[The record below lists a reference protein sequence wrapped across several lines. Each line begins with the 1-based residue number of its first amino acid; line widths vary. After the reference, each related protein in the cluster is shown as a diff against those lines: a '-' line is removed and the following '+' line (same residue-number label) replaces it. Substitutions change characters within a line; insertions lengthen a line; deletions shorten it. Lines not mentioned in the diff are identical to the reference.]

1 MHLYKDDKRPKENWI
16 FQQEVFRIK
25 KIFKNEIS
33 LADEKLTAGDWKW
46 SREQTNGLLNLAFS
60 FLNTD
65 GQAKSKKRNGP
76 LWPSYKAPK
85 MAFSFVYI
93 THIEAQYSMR

>member
-16 FQQEVFRIK
+16 K
-25 KIFKNEIS
+25 KIFKKKNFVS
-33 LADEKLTAGDWKW
+33 WWKAYRRDWKW